1 MAAQIST
8 EKTRSSA
15 SKAAGGVV
23 EPKIVVLAGQLGT
36 LLGTARAKADAWLDR
51 EALSKELSRIRDG
64 AADLLAQVNRAD
76 VASRKAATRPKATAA
91 TGGGK
96 PSGLSA
102 PAPRPSRG
110 PVDAPGKRHR
120 KPPPQVRL
128 DQRMGEV
135 VGKKMGKKSV
145 KHAMK
150 GRG

>member
-23 EPKIVVLAGQLGT
+23 EPKMVVLAGQLGT
-36 LLGTARAKADAWLDR
+36 LLGTARGKADAWLDR

-64 AADLLAQVNRAD
+64 AADLLAKVNRAARAAKQPAAKPKVRSAKA
-76 VASRKAATRPKATAA
+76 VAA
-91 TGGGK
+91 
-96 PSGLSA
+96 L
-102 PAPRPSRG
+102 APRPSRG

-120 KPPPQVRL
+120 RPPPQERL
-128 DQRMGEV
+128 EKRMGEV